1 MQTKFKNKAY
11 NLVSS
16 LIQPG
21 EKLEFTVSDINFD
34 VVNFKNFGK
43 TTLISIFPSIN
54 TKICDEQTTS
64 IRDLSRKYSQFR
76 FISVSLD
83 LPSAIAQ
90 WKNANLSE
98 NMEIYSDYR
107 LRSFG
112 LATGFLID
120 DVFLLNRGYIIVD
133 SEGKVLVVEPNSD
146 VHDQIN
152 FEQLEKHL
160 QNLS

>member
-21 EKLEFTVSDINFD
+21 ENLEFTVSDINFD
-34 VVNFKNFGK
+34 VVDFKNFGK

-90 WKNANLSE
+90 
-98 NMEIYSDYR
+98 
-107 LRSFG
+107 
-112 LATGFLID
+112 
-120 DVFLLNRGYIIVD
+120 
-133 SEGKVLVVEPNSD
+133 
-146 VHDQIN
+146 
-152 FEQLEKHL
+152 
-160 QNLS
+160 

>member
-1 MQTKFKNKAY
+1 MQTKFKNKGY

-34 VVNFKNFGK
+34 VVDFKNFGK

>member
-16 LIQPG
+16 LIQSG

-34 VVNFKNFGK
+34 VVDFKNFGK

>member
-1 MQTKFKNKAY
+1 M
-11 NLVSS
+11 
-16 LIQPG
+16 
-21 EKLEFTVSDINFD
+21 
-34 VVNFKNFGK
+34 
-43 TTLISIFPSIN
+43 
-54 TKICDEQTTS
+54 
-64 IRDLSRKYSQFR
+64 
-76 FISVSLD
+76 
-83 LPSAIAQ
+83 
-90 WKNANLSE
+90 KNANLSE

-120 DVFLLNRGYIIVD
+120 DVFLLNRGYIIAD

>member
-16 LIQPG
+16 LIQLG
-21 EKLEFTVSDINFD
+21 EKLKFTVSDINFD
-34 VVNFKNFGK
+34 VVDFKNFGK

-83 LPSAIAQ
+83 LPSAITQ